1 MPMQTVRI
9 GSPRQA
15 PCRLTSISFK
25 RLTLARSP
33 FVCYDQGKAKATC
46 ISVRCARGRT
56 QGVVNVYDPVVSST
70 PILTVL
76 NTNSVSVVLNDY
88 PIVVEALSA
97 SALTPANA
105 PAKSAPEAAEKSQ

>member
-1 MPMQTVRI
+1 VTNWDFSAGTPMPISPTNVGI
-9 GSPRQA
+9 TFGS
-15 PCRLTSISFK
+15 
-25 RLTLARSP
+25 
-33 FVCYDQGKAKATC
+33 
-46 ISVRCARGRT
+46 T